1 MHHAVVTERDAMAL
15 VLNPFVVRLF
25 YSFRT
30 PDALYL
36 VMEYMCGG
44 DLASLLQ
51 AFGYFP
57 ARMARM
63 CVIVVPVLSAC
74 CGLVKGC

>member
-1 MHHAVVTERDAMAL
+1 LVFSFLVVTERDAMAL

-30 PDALYL
+30 PDAMFL

-44 DLASLLQ
+44 DLGSLLR
-51 AFGYFP
+51 AFGRFDGS
-57 ARMARM
+57 MARM
-63 CVIVVPVLSAC
+63 FVHAGVRT
-74 CGLVKGC
+74 